1 MVEEVAVGYNPK
13 EAFAILKRAFVWLD
27 SNSSAEEHNA
37 MAVLSSVGT
46 RLKKIQRNGQM
57 SE

>member
-1 MVEEVAVGYNPK
+1 MAVGYNPK